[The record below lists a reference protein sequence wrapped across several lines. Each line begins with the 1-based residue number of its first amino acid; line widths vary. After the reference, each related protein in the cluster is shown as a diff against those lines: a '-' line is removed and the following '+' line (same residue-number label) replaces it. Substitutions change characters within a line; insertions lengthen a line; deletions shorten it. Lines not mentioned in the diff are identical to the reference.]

1 MLLCYELIRS
11 KELSALP
18 AGDLLIFTVVYRVC
32 YQLVEPRIEQY
43 STLLRRHD
51 ALLNQSIKTT
61 A

>member
-18 AGDLLIFTVVYRVC
+18 AGDLLIFTAVYRVC
-32 YQLVEPRIEQY
+32 YQLVEPRIEQH